1 MWLTGFLSTLL
12 WIHESHVFD
21 GRSYLALTVV
31 MLAGAAAYKGWKS
44 TPAGQLTWDGQCWRW
59 EETGHLTGVTEQKL
73 TVVFDFQTLLLFRL
87 ESPTCAHLWL
97 WAERSVQPE
106 RWLDLR
112 RAVYAPHRT
121 VRQTLE
127 NSLRAQ
133 EPIQGVAR
141 SGHDLPVDIS
151 PKP

>member
-1 MWLTGFLSTLL
+1 
-12 WIHESHVFD
+12 
-21 GRSYLALTVV
+21 